1 MACFRAS
8 AQRGCERCTLSP
20 QTPLPFASLSVFP
33 RLPLCSVIESLA
45 PSGWSSGNWAAP
57 GAAVRPAHTVPEPQ
71 SEQQRRVLA
80 AHPAMPNF
88 AGTWKMRSSENF
100 DELLKALGVN
110 AMLRKVAVAAASKPH
125 VEIRQDGDQFY
136 IKTSTTVR
144 TTEINFK
151 IGESFEEET
160 VDGRKCRSLATWEN
174 ENKIYCKQT
183 LIEGDGPKTYWTRE
197 LANDELILTFGA
209 DDVVCTRIYVR
220 E

>member
-1 MACFRAS
+1 MDSRSS
-8 AQRGCERCTLSP
+8 AQAGVDGAPDRSRDGPRG
-20 QTPLPFASLSVFP
+20 SVA
-33 RLPLCSVIESLA
+33 RACGA
-45 PSGWSSGNWAAP
+45 PCA
-57 GAAVRPAHTVPEPQ
+57 
-71 SEQQRRVLA
+71 
-80 AHPAMPNF
+80 
-88 AGTWKMRSSENF
+88 
-100 DELLKALGVN
+100 GVN

-151 IGESFEEET
+151 VGEGFEEET

-174 ENKIYCKQT
+174 ENKIHCTQT
-183 LIEGDGPKTYWTRE
+183 LLEGDGPKTYWTRE

>member
-1 MACFRAS
+1 MASWKDGRTEGWTAGPWLGGGGCLAAWCRPRGKGWGAGGCDPLSQPSPRS
-8 AQRGCERCTLSP
+8 APLTRCLS
-20 QTPLPFASLSVFP
+20 
-33 RLPLCSVIESLA
+33 R
-45 PSGWSSGNWAAP
+45 
-57 GAAVRPAHTVPEPQ
+57 
-71 SEQQRRVLA
+71 SEQQRRVPA
-80 AHPAMPNF
+80 AVRSARLAMPNF

>member
-1 MACFRAS
+1 MS
-8 AQRGCERCTLSP
+8 LSIALLKGAGSD
-20 QTPLPFASLSVFP
+20 QGAVTASLQQSPTLERAVPPGTFLA
-33 RLPLCSVIESLA
+33 RSASSPL
-45 PSGWSSGNWAAP
+45 
-57 GAAVRPAHTVPEPQ
+57 RP
-71 SEQQRRVLA
+71 
-80 AHPAMPNF
+80 
-88 AGTWKMRSSENF
+88 
-100 DELLKALGVN
+100 GVN

>member
-1 MACFRAS
+1 
-8 AQRGCERCTLSP
+8 
-20 QTPLPFASLSVFP
+20 
-33 RLPLCSVIESLA
+33 
-45 PSGWSSGNWAAP
+45 
-57 GAAVRPAHTVPEPQ
+57 
-71 SEQQRRVLA
+71 
-80 AHPAMPNF
+80 MPNF

-197 LANDELILTFGA
+197 LANDELILPKTSFKKSSVSSLA
-209 DDVVCTRIYVR
+209 INAFAEEIDETHTPCAKSCSK
-220 E
+220 EPKQC